1 MRVIAIGAT
10 GFIGRHV
17 IAQLVESGHEVA
29 VLHRGNVPLSASG
42 GVTEILGERS
52 NLIELRNEV
61 RKWSPDV
68 VVDMILS
75 SARQARETLE
85 AFHGIAS
92 RVVAIS
98 SVDAYRAM
106 AVLHRLDN
114 GPIQPVPLHED
125 SALRTETKP
134 YSAEALAGVR
144 LVFPWINDEYDKVQV
159 EEAIA
164 SDPELPA
171 TILRLPMVYGPGDL
185 LHRLYSVVKRML
197 DGRPAIL
204 QEQTFAQ
211 WVPCRGYVENVAHGI
226 VLAITTEGPA
236 GRIFNIAERE
246 RDTEAQWTAR
256 IGAILDWP
264 GRVVALPREAMPKHL
279 LTPHNFE
286 QPLFMDS
293 SRIRA
298 ELGYSEAVPVS
309 EALRRTIEWEKAN
322 PPERIDPAQYDY
334 QAEDEALNFWSTTH
348 TAAL

>member
-1 MRVIAIGAT
+1 M
-10 GFIGRHV
+10 
-17 IAQLVESGHEVA
+17 AQLVESGHEVA
-29 VLHRGNVPLSASG
+29 VLHRGNVPLSAPA
-42 GVTEILGERS
+42 GVIEILGERS
-52 NLIELRNEV
+52 NITEMRNEF
-61 RKWSPDV
+61 RKWAPDV

-75 SARQARETLE
+75 SARQARETLA

-98 SVDAYRAM
+98 SGDAYRAM

-114 GPIQPVPLHED
+114 GPVQAVPLTED

-159 EEAIA
+159 ERAIA

-226 VLAITTEGPA
+226 VLAATTENAA
-236 GRIFNIAERE
+236 GRIFNIAEQERE
-246 RDTEAQWTAR
+246 TEAEWAAR
-256 IGAILDWP
+256 IGAIVGWP
-264 GRVVALPREAMPKHL
+264 GRVVALPRGAMPKHL

-286 QPLFMDS
+286 QHLFMDS

-298 ELGYSEAVPVS
+298 ELGYKERVPVS
-309 EALRRTIEWEKAN
+309 EGLRRTIEWETAN
-322 PPERIDPAQYDY
+322 PPERIDLAQYDY
-334 QAEDEALNFWSTTH
+334 QAEDEALTLLSTTH
-348 TAAL
+348 TAAP

>member
-1 MRVIAIGAT
+1 MRVMAIGAT

-17 IAQLVESGHEVA
+17 VAQLLEAGHEVA
-29 VLHRGNVPLSASG
+29 VLHRGNVPLSTSSG
-42 GVTEILGERS
+42 VAEILGDRS
-52 NLIELRNEV
+52 NLIELRNEF
-61 RKWSPDV
+61 RKWAPDV

-75 SARQARETLE
+75 SARQAHETLE

-98 SVDAYRAM
+98 SGDAYRAM

-114 GPIQPVPLHED
+114 GPIQPIPITED

-159 EEAIA
+159 ENAIA

-171 TILRLPMVYGPGDL
+171 TIVRLPMVYGPGDL

-197 DGRPAIL
+197 DGRPAIFE
-204 QEQTFAQ
+204 EQAFAP

-226 VLAITTEGPA
+226 VLAATTESAA
-236 GRIFNIAERE
+236 GRIFNIAEPE
-246 RDTEAQWTAR
+246 RDTEAQWTSR
-256 IGAILDWP
+256 IGEILGWR

-286 QPLFMDS
+286 QHLFMDS

-298 ELGYSEAVPVS
+298 ELGYKERVPVS

-322 PPERIDPAQYDY
+322 PPERVDPAQYDY
-334 QAEDEALNFWSTTH
+334 QAEDEALSLLSTTR
-348 TAAL
+348 TAAP